1 MLDITELRKKNI
13 DDLKKE
19 LEKIKKDKQKVVADA
34 LQKKE
39 KNVKK
44 ASLMKKDIARIQ
56 TVLNEKLS
64 EGKK

>member
-1 MLDITELRKKNI
+1 MLDVAELRKKNI
-13 DDLKKE
+13 EDLKKE
-19 LEKIKKDKQKVVADA
+19 LEKTKKDMQKTVSDI

-44 ASLMKKDIARIQ
+44 AGLMKKDIARLQ

-64 EGKK
+64 EDKK

>member
-1 MLDITELRKKNI
+1 MLDIDELRKKNT

-19 LEKIKKDKQKVVADA
+19 LEKLKGDMHKTVSDI

-44 ASLMKKDIARIQ
+44 ANSMKKDIARIQ

-64 EGKK
+64 EVKK